1 MDTASRYDGR
11 MMERLNLPRLA
22 TLALALLIG
31 LQLAWIVTGALGSHV
46 VAGPRASGPGASGGV
61 GSAPVSE
68 AMDTGLA
75 VIGRIAAA
83 RLFGESPGGPGASTA
98 GGGAVP
104 PSSLALV
111 LAGVFAREDPGAGRA
126 IIGETAATGRLYGVG
141 ATLPGGARLTEV
153 HPDRV
158 ILERG
163 GQRESLTLPRSTM
176 PAQPSTDGAANVP
189 ALAPAASASSSSS
202 SSPSPSPLGASIA
215 EDPARFIRWQAMLRD
230 GQVAGVRVYPG
241 EQTAL
246 FTRSGLRPGDLV
258 VAVNDS
264 PLTDQA
270 TAAQFLRMLAG
281 APTSVVTVER
291 DGRTEN
297 LSIDLARLGQAGAK

>member
-46 VAGPRASGPGASGGV
+46 DARPGAGGEISPASGAGTLDA
-61 GSAPVSE
+61 
-68 AMDTGLA
+68 GLVA
-75 VIGRIAAA
+75 VGRIAAA
-83 RLFGESPGGPGASTA
+83 RLFGDSPGGPAPTA

-176 PAQPSTDGAANVP
+176 PAQPATGGVSSVP
-189 ALAPAASASSSSS
+189 ALAPAASS
-202 SSPSPSPLGASIA
+202 SSPSASPSPSGASIA

-270 TAAQFLRMLAG
+270 TAEQFLRMLAG
-281 APTSVVTVER
+281 APSSVVTVER

>member
-1 MDTASRYDGR
+1 
-11 MMERLNLPRLA
+11 MERLNLPRLA

-46 VAGPRASGPGASGGV
+46 VARPGAARPGAAGPGV
-61 GSAPVSE
+61 GTL
-68 AMDTGLA
+68 DTGL
-75 VIGRIAAA
+75 VVVGRIAAA
-83 RLFGESPGGPGASTA
+83 RLFGESPGGPGD
-98 GGGAVP
+98 GAVP

-111 LAGVFAREDPGAGRA
+111 LAGVFAREDPSAGRA

-163 GQRESLTLPRSTM
+163 GQREALSLPRSTM
-176 PAQPSTDGAANVP
+176 PTQPATGGATNGP
-189 ALAPAASASSSSS
+189 ALAPAASSSL
-202 SSPSPSPLGASIA
+202 PGASIA
-215 EDPARFIRWQAMLRD
+215 EDPARFIRWQAILRD

-241 EQTAL
+241 EQAAL

-281 APTSVVTVER
+281 APSSVVTVER
-291 DGRTEN
+291 DGRMEN

>member
-1 MDTASRYDGR
+1 
-11 MMERLNLPRLA
+11 MERLNLPRLA

-46 VAGPRASGPGASGGV
+46 VARPGAAGPGV
-61 GSAPVSE
+61 GTL
-68 AMDTGLA
+68 DTGL
-75 VIGRIAAA
+75 VVVGRIAAA
-83 RLFGESPGGPGASTA
+83 RLFGESPGGPG
-98 GGGAVP
+98 GPGDGAVP

-163 GQRESLTLPRSTM
+163 GQREALSLPRSTM
-176 PAQPSTDGAANVP
+176 PAQPATGGATNGP
-189 ALAPAASASSSSS
+189 ALAPAASSSL
-202 SSPSPSPLGASIA
+202 PGASIA
-215 EDPARFIRWQAMLRD
+215 EDPARFIRWQAILRD

-241 EQTAL
+241 EQAAL

-281 APTSVVTVER
+281 APSSVVTVER
-291 DGRTEN
+291 DGRMEN